1 MAFRE
6 QFSSACIAKSKELGR
21 KLVWAEVLELACECH
36 AKAPKEKTPRSK
48 PVSEMS
54 DEEWIKSLE
63 AEPALKGINV
73 RQEIGRAQF
82 WCKNNKRVPTRR
94 FLVNWLNKAEKVVD
108 LKAMG
113 ATHATGLRPPP
124 PKGPEGWLQWL
135 DTELA
140 SISTDHPAHG
150 QLTAARNC
158 QAFHLLPASW
168 QARCLATSFTALPR
182 EVDST
187 LHFRTA

>member
-1 MAFRE
+1 MR
-6 QFSSACIAKSKELGR
+6 SRRIALGLPDGKALPTDER
-21 KLVWAEVLELACECH
+21 DKVLDRMCALFVAE
-36 AKAPKEKTPRSK
+36 AKKRPARNTSQ
-48 PVSEMS
+48 MS
-54 DEEWIKSLE
+54 DSEWVESLE
-63 AEPALKGINV
+63 NEPALKGINV

-82 WCKNNKRVPTRR
+82 WAKNNKRVPTRR

-140 SISTDHPAHG
+140 TISEDHPAHG